1 MTTVADIR
9 DSLLRRVPAYMKLDF
24 DNVGHL
30 VGRGDREV
38 QRLLV
43 ALDITLPV
51 IAEAKA
57 FGAQLILSH
66 HPVIFHEIKQLTDG
80 DLTGQKVLALVESGI
95 AAICLHTNLDTV
107 EGGVNDALLA
117 ALGAPAGEMIA
128 PHGSHPDGQPF
139 GMCRV
144 GELPQEISLAQFLE
158 QVRVGLSANGLR
170 YHDAGRPV
178 RKIGCCGGAG
188 ASFLLPAIQAGC
200 DTFVTGDV
208 KYDQFLDAKALGIN
222 LIDADHFCTEQVVVP
237 VLRDLVLAEFP
248 HLEVRMSQVHG
259 QTTQFIL

>member
-1 MTTVADIR
+1 MTTVAEIR
-9 DSLLRRVPAYMKLDF
+9 DALLHRVPAYMKLDF

-30 VGRGDREV
+30 VGRGDQEV
-38 QRLLV
+38 RRLLV

-51 IAEAKA
+51 IEEAKSY
-57 FGAQLILSH
+57 GAQLILSH
-66 HPVIFHEIKQLTDG
+66 HPVIFHELKQLTDG
-80 DLTGQKVLALVESGI
+80 DLTGQKVLSLVENRI
-95 AAICLHTNLDTV
+95 AAICLHTNLDTM

-117 ALGAPAGEMIA
+117 ALGVPSGKMIA
-128 PHGSHPDGQPF
+128 PHGVHPDGRPF

-144 GELPQEISLAQFLE
+144 GELPQAISMAHFLE

-178 RKIGCCGGAG
+178 QKIGCCGGAG
-188 ASFLLPAIQAGC
+188 ASFLLSALQAGC

-208 KYDQFLDAKALGIN
+208 KYDQFLEAKALGIN
-222 LIDADHFCTEQVVVP
+222 LIDADHFCTEQVVIP

-248 HLEVRMSQVHG
+248 HLEVRMSQVHK
-259 QTTQFIL
+259 QTAQFIM